1 MTFVIGD
8 IKHANLA
15 DFLLSLLG
23 YREPGADS
31 TNTLQSL
38 RGYLE
43 FLWGFQADGK
53 QPQREILATPL
64 NVK

>member
-43 FLWGFQADGK
+43 FLWGFKLTENSPRGK
-53 QPQREILATPL
+53 Y
-64 NVK
+64 